1 MKESDVK
8 EYETG
13 NHCYGEILWVNGKE
27 YADID
32 KQEKIE
38 LLLDMFENNHNS
50 ELLLR
55 EVFSL
60 ALAYI
65 EAELVEDT
73 NDKCDQCGDWNTYSK
88 FKSV

>member
-8 EYETG
+8 DYETG
-13 NHCYGEILWVNGKE
+13 NHCYGDILRVNGEDYK
-27 YADID
+27 DID
-32 KQEKIE
+32 EQEKIE

-55 EVFSL
+55 EAISL
-60 ALAYI
+60 ALGYI
-65 EAELVEDT
+65 ELDLVEDT

-88 FKSV
+88 FVKQ

>member
-13 NHCYGEILWVNGKE
+13 NHCYGDILRVNGEDYK
-27 YADID
+27 DID

-55 EVFSL
+55 ELFSF
-60 ALAYI
+60 ALGYI
-65 EAELVEDT
+65 DILLVEDT

-88 FKSV
+88 YKKV